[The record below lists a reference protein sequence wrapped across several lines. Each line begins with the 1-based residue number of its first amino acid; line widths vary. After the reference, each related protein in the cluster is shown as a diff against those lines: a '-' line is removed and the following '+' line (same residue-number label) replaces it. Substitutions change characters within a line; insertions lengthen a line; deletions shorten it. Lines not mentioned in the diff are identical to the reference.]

1 MVLVSVQFSKEKKKK
16 KKASFSKET
25 EETKGNFR
33 SNKSNTLL
41 PLKKEI
47 HCTYSRAGWIWE
59 RIQSS
64 WSYINRNYSI
74 WIIEGLLFSSSV
86 MSDSL
91 RPHGLQ
97 HARPPLSFTSS
108 QSFLKV
114 MSIESVMPSNH
125 LILCHPHLLL
135 PSVFPSITVFSIE
148 SALCIRWPKYCIWTE
163 PQTLVWQF
171 KKF

>member
-1 MVLVSVQFSKEKKKK
+1 MVNLSSVCKFWPIFCCGSSISSIFKRKKNN
-16 KKASFSKET
+16 KKAGFSKET
-25 EETKGNFR
+25 EETIGNFR
-33 SNKSNTLL
+33 SNKSNILL

-47 HCTYSRAGWIWE
+47 HWIYTRAEWEWE

-74 WIIEGLLFSSSV
+74 WIIQGLLFSCSV

-91 RPHGLQ
+91 RPHGLL
-97 HARPPLSFTSS
+97 HVRPPCPSPAPRFFS
-108 QSFLKV
+108 V

-125 LILCHPHLLL
+125 LILCHPNLFL

-148 SALCIRWPKYCIWTE
+148 SALCIR
-163 PQTLVWQF
+163 
-171 KKF
+171 